1 VGDILQKA
9 GGDMGSKVDL
19 GACVTYGVDA
29 LKKNI
34 GFQLVAVI
42 VLALANGFTAGILGG
57 PLLLGYYRALAK
69 MDAGQTPD
77 INDLFSGFDKFIP
90 AFLVVLLTG
99 VLIAIGY
106 FLCIV
111 PGLIIAPLLPV
122 SLCVIAR
129 GEGDAIAA
137 IKAGWNAL
145 QPNIVMAA
153 LTGII
158 LSIISS
164 LGVLACGVGIL
175 FTLPIA
181 LAGTYKLS
189 QQMLGE
195 TAPAEPADAK

>member
-1 VGDILQKA
+1 
-9 GGDMGSKVDL
+9 MSSKVDL

-90 AFLVVLLTG
+90 SFLVVLLTG

-106 FLCIV
+106 CLCIV

-153 LTGII
+153 LTAII
-158 LSIISS
+158 LSILSS
-164 LGVLACGVGIL
+164 LGVFACGVGIL

-195 TAPAEPADAK
+195 TTPEVHTEVK